1 MKKLAIF
8 DLDGTLLNTIEDL
21 GKAANYACV
30 QELAEEFRRE
40 NGSLICAELLGL
52 RERKPQEPNPE
63 ERTQAYYAKRPCAKM
78 VETAARIW
86 ANCKK

>member
-1 MKKLAIF
+1 MVAGLETGCTDAA
-8 DLDGTLLNTIEDL
+8 DRQ
-21 GKAANYACV
+21 GKAYNYAFV
-30 QELAEEFRRE
+30 QRLAEEFKRE

-86 ANCKK
+86 ANRKENA